1 MFDDLKPTFHGRDLV
16 TKLSAF
22 MDLLDTILAGD
33 ADPAKVQI
41 GTRAE
46 RVAFATPY
54 TGLVWVETDYP
65 ALWRYTG
72 SVWQYAGGAEALGR
86 KNYLINGGFN
96 VAQRGTIFTGATTPA
111 NNDDTFLTDRWCLLS
126 NGNDRLDVSTP
137 GVSFAGQSGYM
148 SWNMQ
153 AAYQCAVVQFLE
165 YRDTLELV
173 GQLAALSFWAKKR
186 ATNVTAGTLRAA
198 VLAWAGTAD
207 ALTSDVVATWA
218 GNGTEPTWAAGWTRA
233 GITDPIN
240 LTTTLTRYKL
250 ENVSIPSGTNNVAVV
265 IWLDDTNAIVGDVI
279 DLSDVQLEKGGE
291 VTTYEHRPY
300 AQELA
305 LCRRY
310 YWALK
315 EADFNNP
322 SAMVMGIQSSTTS
335 LRFPIIFPVPMRVAP
350 TAALTIGGLTVFAA
364 GGSTAITGLS
374 AALSGAN
381 GAQVDLAHAAT
392 GTAGNPAY
400 LRGAGTTGQITFSA
414 EL

>member
-1 MFDDLKPTFHGRDLV
+1 MGTFDGFKFDYHGRSV
-16 TKLSAF
+16 AKFNAF
-22 MDLLDTILAGD
+22 LTLLDTILAGT

-46 RVAFATPY
+46 RAAFATPY
-54 TGLVWVETDYP
+54 MGLLWVETDHP
-65 ALWRYTG
+65 ALWRYDG

-96 VAQRGTIFTGATTPA
+96 VAQRGTTFTGATTPA

-305 LCRRY
+305 LCQRY
-310 YWALK
+310 YRRLHRGAGWASN
-315 EADFNNP
+315 ATTITFNAALSP
-322 SAMVMGIQSSTTS
+322 
-335 LRFPIIFPVPMRVAP
+335 PMRTAP
-350 TAALTIGGLTVFAA
+350 TMGLLTTTLLAATGGGWGDATASPLSINATQFTPHAIKYRLTGW
-364 GGSTAITGLS
+364 TGLS
-374 AALSGAN
+374 TTIGYSI
-381 GAQVDLAHAAT
+381 VDDNWGEL
-392 GTAGNPAY
+392 
-400 LRGAGTTGQITFSA
+400 SA